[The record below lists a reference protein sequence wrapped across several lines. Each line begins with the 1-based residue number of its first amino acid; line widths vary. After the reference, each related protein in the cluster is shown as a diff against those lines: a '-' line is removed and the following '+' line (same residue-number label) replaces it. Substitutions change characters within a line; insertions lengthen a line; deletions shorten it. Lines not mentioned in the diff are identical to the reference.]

1 MYEEVGREGGKR
13 GTYLYLYVLQ
23 LWCWWWEGGKMY
35 VFIKRLSD
43 MKGPG
48 QLALWSYG
56 KLLRNCSYGMSST
69 MLSGCVFLWH
79 MVKYTFI
86 YVPFMCG
93 NMLTL
98 PPIEF
103 QSTIWIYSHLPLNI
117 QLNGSKPT
125 VFKLSISCGLYKM
138 PQAHMFPIWNE
149 SWVWISWW
157 NP

>member
-1 MYEEVGREGGKR
+1 M

-56 KLLRNCSYGMSST
+56 KLLRNCSYGMSLT

-86 YVPFMCG
+86 YVQFMCG

-103 QSTIWIYSHLPLNI
+103 QSTIWIFSHLPLNI

-125 VFKLSISCGLYKM
+125 VFKLSIVVYIKCHK
-138 PQAHMFPIWNE
+138 PICSPYGMRAE
-149 SWVWISWW
+149 YELVDEILRI
-157 NP
+157 